1 MKKNLNISIEI
12 DTEYDTPQNV
22 KDLIRDLLKTCGDR
36 TFAIDSATIDGQE
49 VFKIN
54 VGFCGVLK
62 RRMV

>member
-12 DTEYDTPQNV
+12 DTEYDTPNDV
-22 KDLIRDLLKTCGDR
+22 KNLIRYLLKTCSDN

-54 VGFCGVLK
+54 VGFCGVFK